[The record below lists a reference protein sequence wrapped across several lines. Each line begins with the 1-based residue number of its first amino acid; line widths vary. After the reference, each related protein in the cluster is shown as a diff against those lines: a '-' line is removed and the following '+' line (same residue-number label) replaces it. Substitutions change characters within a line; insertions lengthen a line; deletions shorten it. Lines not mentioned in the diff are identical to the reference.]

1 MLKSSIFIVIRR
13 LRKFVRMRIGMEA
26 YTDFAYLYDEFMED
40 VPYAEWADLLSS
52 LIKAYGT
59 NVKTVLDLG
68 CGTGT
73 LTRLMAA
80 KGYEMMGVDYSQDM
94 LTVAAEKNTEDNDIL
109 YINQDMRSLELLEK
123 SDAII
128 SVCDC
133 INYMILDEDIEDCFK
148 SVKSNLIKDGIFI
161 FDFNT
166 IYKYETVIGDTTI
179 AENREN
185 SSFIWENYYSSD
197 DHINEYDVTF
207 FTKIEDDTDAESDG
221 IFRRFSEVHIQR
233 GYTLQEMKQFL
244 LTAGFSFV
252 AALDEETRKEPTET
266 SERIY
271 IIARG

>member
-1 MLKSSIFIVIRR
+1 
-13 LRKFVRMRIGMEA
+13 MEA

-40 VPYAEWADLLSS
+40 VPYDEWAEFLSS
-52 LIKAYGT
+52 LLNAYGSS
-59 NVKTVLDLG
+59 VKSVLDLG

-73 LTRLMAA
+73 LTRLLAK
-80 KGYEMMGVDYSQDM
+80 KGYDVTGVDYSQDM
-94 LTVAAEKNTEDNDIL
+94 LSVASEKTLSEDLDIL

-123 SDAII
+123 YDAVV
-128 SVCDC
+128 SLCDC
-133 INYMILDEDIEDCFK
+133 INYLILDEDIVDCFK
-148 SVKSNLIKDGIFI
+148 AVRKSLVKDGLFI

-185 SSFIWENYYSSD
+185 CSFIWENFYSSE

-207 FTKIEDDTDAESDG
+207 FTRIGDDDSDLSEG
-221 IFRRFSEVHIQR
+221 IFKRFSEVHIQR
-233 GYTLQEMKQFL
+233 GYSLEEMKGFL
-244 LTAGFSFV
+244 LEAGLSFV
-252 AALDEETRKEPTET
+252 AALDEENHKEAHEK

>member
-1 MLKSSIFIVIRR
+1 
-13 LRKFVRMRIGMEA
+13 MEA